1 MKEKV
6 YGKGFVAFVR
16 GSSTV
21 AEYLPQHPKD
31 FSQTATAGSS
41 SSTVVEHEPI
51 YHKVE
56 GLRPTAMT

>member
-1 MKEKV
+1 M
-6 YGKGFVAFVR
+6 GKGFVAFVR

-21 AEYLPQHPKD
+21 VEHWPHHPKD
-31 FSQTATAGSS
+31 LSQTAAAGSG

-56 GLRPTAMT
+56 GLHPTAMT

>member
-1 MKEKV
+1 M

-21 AEYLPQHPKD
+21 LEHLPQHPKD
-31 FSQTATAGSS
+31 LSQTAAAGSS
-41 SSTVVEHEPI
+41 GSTVVEHEPI

-56 GLRPTAMT
+56 GLHPTAMT